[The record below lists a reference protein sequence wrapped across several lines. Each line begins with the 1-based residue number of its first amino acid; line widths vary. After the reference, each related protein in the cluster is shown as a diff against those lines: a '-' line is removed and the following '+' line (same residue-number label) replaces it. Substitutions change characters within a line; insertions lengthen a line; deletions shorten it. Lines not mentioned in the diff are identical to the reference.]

1 MQIDESLAKGLKN
14 KFFRDLTASS
24 KLSLAKVRGQSRGKR
39 TRNGFVKSA
48 QATLSNFS
56 GTSVYQY
63 EGGSSSAPYFAF
75 DSLLAISERELNS
88 WQEKC
93 LSSISVILLFEA
105 NEPHF
110 CNGAYNIGE
119 HLISRL
125 IQRSGL
131 VDDPLKFNPRTVI
144 DELVYVPLWSNFW
157 LLMSMFEDDYQFD
170 DELTIPVPAKHG
182 LMLGHLNPIS
192 RLVELRT
199 YVDDS
204 KLAENQRVIRDMML
218 SHSKLFLNSPLNFAF
233 ASAMKPHMGVHH
245 SLMLLLAGLVVNDKF
260 SDILINYMT
269 ERYDDQVRQLAKKRL
284 LKRLRQLCEH
294 ASPELYELLITHG
307 LKKYLIELQ
316 SSLLRLRHTYAD

>member
-1 MQIDESLAKGLKN
+1 MQIDESLANALKN
-14 KFFRDLTASS
+14 KFFKDLTDSTN
-24 KLSLAKVRGQSRGKR
+24 LSLAKARNQSRGKR

-93 LSSISVILLFEA
+93 LSSISVILLFGA
-105 NEPHF
+105 HEPLF
-110 CNGAYNIGE
+110 SNGAYNIGE
-119 HLISRL
+119 HLVSRL

-131 VDDPLKFNPRTVI
+131 INDPLKFNPRIVI
-144 DELVYVPLWSNFW
+144 DELAYVPLWSNFW

-170 DELTIPVPAKHG
+170 EDLTILVPAKHG
-182 LMLGHLNPIS
+182 LMLGHLNPVS

-204 KLAENQRVIRDMML
+204 KLADTQRVIRDMML
-218 SHSKLFLNSPLNFAF
+218 SHSKLFLNSPLNFAL
-233 ASAMKPHMGVHH
+233 APAMKPQMGVHS
-245 SLMLLLAGLVVNDKF
+245 SLMMLLTGLVLNDKF
-260 SDILINYMT
+260 GDILFNYMT
-269 ERYDDQVRQLAKKRL
+269 ERYADQVRPVVKKRL
-284 LKRLRQLCEH
+284 LKSLRDMSQH
-294 ASPELYELLITHG
+294 ASPELYELLTTHG
-307 LKKYLIELQ
+307 LKKYLTEMQ
-316 SSLLRLRHTYAD
+316 SSLLRIRHTYAG